1 MSTYKTTSLIGSVFL
16 GLALAGCVSSE
27 NKSDQAHLTF
37 VYNFATQSLDPHRDS
52 SYVPLRAGVTETLVR
67 LDDERLTIEP
77 WLAKKWSYEG
87 KRTWRIVLQEDVTF
101 HNGKQLNA
109 ATVKSSLERSIQEN
123 PGVKNALNIE
133 TIKTDGPDLLI
144 QTKTTYP
151 EFISELVNPNT
162 AIIDTDAADV
172 TQQPMGTGPFQVER
186 FAPGTKVELKR
197 FKSYWQAQAKL
208 DSVDFVF
215 NEDAGARTNALRA
228 GQADIVYRPEIES
241 IKQLKSEGLTVQATD
256 TFRVH
261 QLTMNVANGP
271 MQSLEV
277 RQAMDALIN
286 RQQLVDHVLQG
297 YAVKARGPFLSSFP
311 FAPDYPKQEQKTPEE
326 WLKQAGYTKQDG
338 FMQKDGRPLTLT
350 LLTYAARPD
359 LPMIA
364 QVIQDEAK
372 KIGVTIKIKQIDVPE
387 EYMASNRDWDIATY
401 SNLTAP
407 RGDAGYYLNATY
419 HPNGGLNFSGV
430 ADPAL
435 TKQIETLNRTIKVDE
450 RSRLA
455 EQIARYVDQNRYN
468 SFLLHPSTLVAYDGK
483 RVKGWKT
490 EKSEYYMITNTLQ
503 VNE

>member
-1 MSTYKTTSLIGSVFL
+1 MSTYKTARLIGSVFL
-16 GLALAGCVSSE
+16 GLTLAGCAA
-27 NKSDQAHLTF
+27 SDTPQEQNHLTF

-67 LDDERLTIEP
+67 LDDERLTVEP

-101 HNGKQLNA
+101 HNGKQLDA
-109 ATVKSSLERSIQEN
+109 AAVKSSLERSIDEN

-162 AIIDTDAADV
+162 AIIDTKASGV
-172 TQQPMGTGPFQVER
+172 TKEPMGTGPFQVER

-197 FKSYWQAQAKL
+197 FKSYWQEQAKL

-241 IKQLKSEGLTVQATD
+241 VKQLKSEGLTVHATD

-277 RQAMDALIN
+277 RRAIDALVN
-286 RQQLVDHVLQG
+286 RTQLVDHVLQG
-297 YAVKARGPFLSSFP
+297 YAVPARGPFLSSFP
-311 FAPDYPKQEQKTPEE
+311 FAPNYPQQEQKTPEE

-338 FMQKDGRPLTLT
+338 RMQKDGCPLKLT
-350 LLTYAARPD
+350 LLTYRARPD
-359 LPMIA
+359 LPLIA
-364 QVIQDEAK
+364 QVIQDDAK
-372 KIGVTIKIKQIDVPE
+372 KIGVAITIKQIDVPE
-387 EYMASNRDWDIATY
+387 EYMASNRGWDIATY

-419 HPNGGLNFSGV
+419 HPNGGLNFSRV
-430 ADPAL
+430 ADPKL
-435 TKQIETLNRTIKVDE
+435 TKQIETLNRTLKVED
-450 RSRLA
+450 RSILA
-455 EQIARYVDQNRYN
+455 EEIARYVDERRYN

-503 VNE
+503 VTD

>member
-1 MSTYKTTSLIGSVFL
+1 
-16 GLALAGCVSSE
+16 
-27 NKSDQAHLTF
+27 
-37 VYNFATQSLDPHRDS
+37 
-52 SYVPLRAGVTETLVR
+52 
-67 LDDERLTIEP
+67 
-77 WLAKKWSYEG
+77 
-87 KRTWRIVLQEDVTF
+87 
-101 HNGKQLNA
+101 
-109 ATVKSSLERSIQEN
+109 
-123 PGVKNALNIE
+123 
-133 TIKTDGPDLLI
+133 
-144 QTKTTYP
+144 
-151 EFISELVNPNT
+151 
-162 AIIDTDAADV
+162 
-172 TQQPMGTGPFQVER
+172 
-186 FAPGTKVELKR
+186 
-197 FKSYWQAQAKL
+197 
-208 DSVDFVF
+208 
-215 NEDAGARTNALRA
+215 
-228 GQADIVYRPEIES
+228 
-241 IKQLKSEGLTVQATD
+241 
-256 TFRVH
+256 
-261 QLTMNVANGP
+261 
-271 MQSLEV
+271 
-277 RQAMDALIN
+277 
-286 RQQLVDHVLQG
+286 
-297 YAVKARGPFLSSFP
+297 
-311 FAPDYPKQEQKTPEE
+311 
-326 WLKQAGYTKQDG
+326 
-338 FMQKDGRPLTLT
+338 MQKDGRPLTLT